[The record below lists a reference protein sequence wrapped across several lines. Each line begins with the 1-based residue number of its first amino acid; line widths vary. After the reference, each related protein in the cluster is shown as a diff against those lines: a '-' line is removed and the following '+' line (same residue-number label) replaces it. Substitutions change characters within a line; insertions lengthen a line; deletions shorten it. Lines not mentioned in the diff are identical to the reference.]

1 MADSFASYL
10 RGFVESLPP
19 QYRDRHDARAIAD
32 HARLVQRRTGP
43 AISGIFRA
51 TRAGGLPIC
60 VVAGDAP
67 GLLSR
72 ISAALVLSRLDVVR
86 AEAYCRVTSNGVEA
100 LDLFWVRPMGEKDD
114 SGGIGP
120 QDVARFQ
127 TTLVVLLDGTFHAES
142 LIRELAGGNGER
154 APNPAAIHFL
164 SDGTSAISAVDVE
177 ADDRPGLLHIVSD
190 ALFRAGLMIVRSEIA
205 TLRGR
210 VVDRFYVRELDGQ
223 RVARRRLATIRGAV
237 LESLD
242 PRGEPA
248 TPPGGAREVR
258 TSGRA

>member
-1 MADSFASYL
+1 MREDFSSYL
-10 RGFVESLPP
+10 RTFVESLPP

-32 HARLVQRRTGP
+32 HARLAQRRTGP
-43 AISGIFRA
+43 AVSGIFRA
-51 TRAGGLPIC
+51 SRAGGLPIC
-60 VVAGDAP
+60 VVADDAP

-86 AEAYCRVTSNGVEA
+86 AEAYCRATSNGVEA
-100 LDLFWVRPMGEKDD
+100 VDLFWVRAVGAESD
-114 SGGIGP
+114 SGWIGP

-142 LIRELAGGNGER
+142 LIHELAGGNCER
-154 APNPAAIHFL
+154 AANPAAVHFL
-164 SDGTSAISAVDVE
+164 SDGNSAISAVDIE
-177 ADDRPGLLHIVSD
+177 ADDRPGLLYMVSD
-190 ALFRAGLMIVRSEIA
+190 ALFRAGLMIARSEIA

-223 RVARRRLATIRGAV
+223 SVARRRVAAIRAAV

-242 PRGEPA
+242 PRGELT
-248 TPPGGAREVR
+248 TPSAPPREVR
-258 TSGRA
+258 SV